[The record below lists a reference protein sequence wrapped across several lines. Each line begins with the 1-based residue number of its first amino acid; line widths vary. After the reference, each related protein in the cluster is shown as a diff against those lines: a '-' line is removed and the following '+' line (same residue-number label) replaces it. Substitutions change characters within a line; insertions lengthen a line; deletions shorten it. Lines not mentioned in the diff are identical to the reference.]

1 MVHSKVYLNKYV
13 VSIAPFSYLA
23 FTPTP
28 IQKTGRFCMFLLFNF
43 SSIFPGGVSWPHLPL
58 CADAQAFN
66 QYPDA
71 RHGRQHQYSPHRKL
85 AAKYNVKYDK
95 CYNQPTNITHQKLHH
110 CYHNSSNADHHSL
123 FHYIQPSVS
132 VPDKEPITVYKR
144 THEVKVTGHKAAWP
158 QRTYHSITFTK
169 WRQFA
174 SPSDRPRSVLAHKQ
188 ICPPTNIS
196 IVSVFLEGR
205 INRLL
210 DSGSLERLACVPHIQ
225 TGRHTDPQSG
235 RVRHVYQ

>member
-1 MVHSKVYLNKYV
+1 MFCCLIFH
-13 VSIAPFSYLA
+13 PF
-23 FTPTP
+23 F
-28 IQKTGRFCMFLLFNF
+28 Q
-43 SSIFPGGVSWPHLPL
+43 GVSLPHLPL

-110 CYHNSSNADHHSL
+110 CYHNSSNADHHIL

-196 IVSVFLEGR
+196 IVSVVFGRAYKPFIGFWQPWKACVCPPHTDRQTHRPTKWASATCVSIGR
-205 INRLL
+205 IYMMHAHTRAFN
-210 DSGSLERLACVPHIQ
+210 GPF
-225 TGRHTDPQSG
+225 TGTTQVSRPI
-235 RVRHVYQ
+235 